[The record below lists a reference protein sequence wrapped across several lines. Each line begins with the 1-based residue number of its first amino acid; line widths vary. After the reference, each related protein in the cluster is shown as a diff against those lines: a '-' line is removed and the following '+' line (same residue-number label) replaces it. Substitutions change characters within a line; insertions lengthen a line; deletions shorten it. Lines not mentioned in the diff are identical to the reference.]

1 MLVALSACNDDNPW
15 QYSEGEGG
23 IAPSVTADGYVR
35 DAIPTRSQAL
45 TPEINSFGLRL
56 TRNDGG
62 FAQQWTSVADFP
74 TDKGYKSGAYTLE
87 AFYGDVDDEGY
98 NKPCYLGKTMFNVT
112 PGETS
117 EVSVTAQLANTMV
130 DVAYTEAFRNYFE
143 SYSTTLHSEGHAY
156 HEVLTSLNDP
166 IYLAPGKVTVT
177 LDFTRPGG
185 QSAKIQPAEFTAEAR
200 HFYHIT
206 LDVNNGGVGDAVL
219 VVKFDD
225 TVQQEDVEIDLSDEL
240 LNLPAPEV
248 TAKGFENGATM
259 SVLSGAQFTGEAAY
273 SIYAPGGL
281 TSALLTIESDTYHPA
296 FGNEI
301 ELIGASESLQQQLT
315 AAGLRAIGLFKN
327 PDQLASVDLAGFIGN
342 LPEGNHTITLVVK
355 DRLTRVNE
363 PVSLSLTSSP
373 LVLDFVSSETVA
385 FGATTANIV
394 VSYNSSDLAKVLT
407 VKGLADNGAW
417 VDCPVTAVSE
427 TTAKARR
434 TRADEFPVKN
444 YKVAL
449 QVPATT
455 RDMPIKLYCNGREA
469 GTGTVLRAMPD
480 YTLTSNDWATRSV
493 IKVGGYSGAQLAA
506 ITSALR
512 FFNPDGQE
520 IAAQYISR
528 NPDSGEIT
536 ISGLTPASHYTLST
550 TTRTD
555 DNPEKGASI
564 AFTTEAA
571 AQPENGEMENWYS
584 AKAAH
589 SQTTGFGADAYVWFA
604 KAEGASDYWATRNAL
619 TTSVNNGPTPNY
631 VSYSGTYSVAGVSGK
646 AAQICTEGWGEGST
660 FTINNGGTRKNSHA
674 GMLFMGSH
682 SYSGSTSYNAE
693 LEVFDYGR
701 PFTSRPSSFS
711 FDYTFEPYN
720 SESFKAYAVV
730 ENRTGGKVTE
740 LARGELV
747 SNTQVNSFTTTTVNL
762 KYTNT
767 SLKATHAYIVFV
779 SSTADNPGN
788 KNVQGSK
795 GPFQGYTDGRRIG
808 NILTVDNI
816 KFNY

>member
-248 TAKGFENGATM
+248 TAKGFENGATL
-259 SVLSGAQFTGEAAY
+259 SVLSGAQFAGEAAY

-407 VKGLADNGAW
+407 VKGLADNGTW

-506 ITSALR
+506 ITSSLR

-528 NPDSGEIT
+528 NTDSGEIT
-536 ISGLTPASHYTLST
+536 ISGLTPASHYTFST
-550 TTRTD
+550 TTRTG

-564 AFTTEAA
+564 AFTTEAV

-584 AKAAH
+584 EDAYGKKAAWVGK
-589 SQTTGFGADAYVWFA
+589 TDIKRWFA
-604 KAEGASDYWATRNAL
+604 NASGSSYWATRNPV
-619 TTSVNNGPTPNY
+619 TTSQN
-631 VSYSGTYSVAGVSGK
+631 SGTTCYYTSFSSTVPVSGVSGQ
-646 AAQICTEGWGEGST
+646 AAEICTLGWGEGVT
-660 FTINNGGTRKNSHA
+660 YGGSNDKPIRTA
-674 GMLFMGSH
+674 GMLFMGTL
-682 SYSGSTSYNAE
+682 SYSGHGSWDAS
-693 LEVFDYGR
+693 LESINFGQ

-711 FDYTFEPYN
+711 FDYKFAPYN
-720 SESFKAYAVV
+720 SESFKAYAVI

-740 LARGELV
+740 LARGEFV
-747 SNTQVNSFTTTTVNL
+747 SGDAKTAFTAATVNL
-762 KYTNT
+762 KYSNT
-767 SLKATHAYIVFV
+767 SLKATHAYIVFI
-779 SSTADNPGN
+779 SSSADSPATEKRAGSDGAFAGYADAKYQGN
-788 KNVQGSK
+788 V
-795 GPFQGYTDGRRIG
+795 
-808 NILTVDNI
+808 LTVDNI

>member
-248 TAKGFENGATM
+248 TAKGFENGATL
-259 SVLSGAQFTGEAAY
+259 SVLSGAQFAGEAAY

-281 TSALLTIESDTYHPA
+281 TSALLTIESDTDHPS

-407 VKGLADNGAW
+407 VKGLADNGTW

-506 ITSALR
+506 ITSSLR

-528 NPDSGEIT
+528 NTDSGEIT

-550 TTRTD
+550 TTRTG

-584 AKAAH
+584 EKVY
-589 SQTTGFGADAYVWFA
+589 SQTLPGGIDIYRWFPNA
-604 KAEGASDYWATRNAL
+604 QGSTYWATRNAV
-619 TTSVNNGPTPNY
+619 TTSVTSGVTTYYN
-631 VSYSGTYSVAGVSGK
+631 SFSGTYSVDGASGK
-646 AAQICTEGWGEGST
+646 AAQICTVGWGKGNAFVVGPAYT
-660 FTINNGGTRKNSHA
+660 CKNITP
-674 GMLFMGSH
+674 GMLFMGKLT
-682 SYSGSTSYNAE
+682 YTGSNQYDASAE
-693 LEVFDYGR
+693 TIEYGV
-701 PFTSRPSSFS
+701 PFTSRPASFS
-711 FDYTFEPYN
+711 FDYTFAPYN

-730 ENRTGGKVTE
+730 EHRDGANVTR
-740 LARGELV
+740 LAYGELESEQSV
-747 SNTQVNSFTTTTVNL
+747 SDFTTVTIPLT
-762 KYTNT
+762 YTNI
-767 SLKATHAYIVFV
+767 SLKATHAYIVFI
-779 SSTADNPGN
+779 SSTSANPKI
-788 KNVQGSK
+788 KNVTGS
-795 GPFQGYTDGRRIG
+795 GSLYRDSRFYG
-808 NILTVDNI
+808 NVLTVDNI